1 MTVWAWFPG
10 VSKTH
15 PAQDEC
21 FQSFHSLGFAG
32 MMMVVTGEMKQS
44 MNDQM
49 DRVRFEGFTG
59 LPGLPLHGLV
69 GENDVAA
76 QHGGWWLE
84 CQDIGGFVFAPE
96 AGIEMLDMPVIG
108 KNEGR
113 TGNTFRKDMAMTLGH
128 PTGTLDKLRHVPQC
142 CPPAWIRNQDL
153 SVRNGRAFHG
163 ESGRSGDDQ
172 VPHQWPADRKLR
184 QYGRQGGGGQHR
196 RP

>member
-1 MTVWAWFPG
+1 MTVWAWFPR

-21 FQSFHSLGFAG
+21 FQSFHPPGFAG

-49 DRVRFEGFTG
+49 DRVCLEGFTG
-59 LPGLPLHGLV
+59 LSGFPLHGLV

-76 QHGGWWLE
+76 QHGGRRLE
-84 CQDIGGFVFAPE
+84 CQDIGGFVLAPE

-113 TGNTFRKDMAMTLGH
+113 TGNTF
-128 PTGTLDKLRHVPQC
+128 
-142 CPPAWIRNQDL
+142 
-153 SVRNGRAFHG
+153 
-163 ESGRSGDDQ
+163 
-172 VPHQWPADRKLR
+172 
-184 QYGRQGGGGQHR
+184 
-196 RP
+196 